1 MARSPVVAAILRLNG
16 RAFGRSDECAVAS
29 SVLQLAGSVARS
41 SIRRLLLRARAV
53 ADEGSKTGTWR
64 HLEQYRTVRS

>member
-1 MARSPVVAAILRLNG
+1 MLVAAILRLNG

-41 SIRRLLLRARAV
+41 SIRRLLIASARRGAAV
-53 ADEGSKTGTWR
+53 ADEGSKTGTWT
-64 HLEQYRTVRS
+64 LA